1 MVVNALKD
9 KNGFTLLE
17 ALIAITLLVLM
28 MLALWRSAAM
38 IMNRNVENSLAD
50 EAVKIA
56 NEEIENLRNMPF
68 SSLPSGTTSRTVTR
82 RVRNFNQTFTVT
94 RALTAP
100 SGSTSV
106 YVTTITVNWT
116 YGGKPHSYSATTVIA
131 DHG

>member
-1 MVVNALKD
+1 MAVNALKD

-17 ALIAITLLVLM
+17 ALIAIALLVLM

-68 SSLPSGTTSRTVTR
+68 SSLSHVPTSKTEIRK
-82 RVRNFNQTFTVT
+82 VRNFNQTFTVNE
-94 RALTAP
+94 ALNAT
-100 SGSTSV
+100 STSV